1 MNLVRMHVERLM
13 KSVEL
18 PELNLPT
25 WDVEEQGE
33 PTNAAIWLRRSWGL
47 PKGRIENL
55 TKVVEDNGIVVISFN
70 FGTEK
75 MDGLSMQTKDK
86 QPLIFINKAISGD
99 RQRFTLAH
107 EVGHLVMHIGQRVSD
122 FRDVEKEAMQF
133 AAELL
138 VPASEFQKEAEYI
151 SLESLGDLKRYWKV
165 SMGSL
170 LFRVKELGLVTENR
184 YRYLWQQMAMKGY
197 KTHEQAALNIP
208 RETPTLMKEIIM
220 MHINELGYKKDEL
233 STMLNIIEADLEEL
247 YFNDQV
253 KLKIVRN

>member
-1 MNLVRMHVERLM
+1 MFIFDSGQLMFKYSSQKLHGLDVYKRQSQGMLSKIEKGLFKPSEDFLLSIYDFLNFPISFFEQKDQLFDPNLTFYRKRVTVKKITQLSAEGRMNLVRMHVERLM

-99 RQRFTLAH
+99 RQRFTC
-107 EVGHLVMHIGQRVSD
+107 
-122 FRDVEKEAMQF
+122 
-133 AAELL
+133 LL
-138 VPASEFQKEAEYI
+138 YTS
-151 SLESLGDLKRYWKV
+151 ST
-165 SMGSL
+165 
-170 LFRVKELGLVTENR
+170 GL
-184 YRYLWQQMAMKGY
+184 
-197 KTHEQAALNIP
+197 I
-208 RETPTLMKEIIM
+208 
-220 MHINELGYKKDEL
+220 KKL
-233 STMLNIIEADLEEL
+233 IC
-247 YFNDQV
+247 
-253 KLKIVRN
+253 